1 MEQRRAERQ
10 QHGSISSRS
19 NTAAEAAEEENS
31 SSSSS
36 SNSYSNRTPSIHCQ
50 DCQGEMRNIQTQI
63 GSNCCAST
71 RNNRHVNHYI
81 FPAQATPRPAWHPH
95 HAGTRTPLAPHP
107 PRTCTS
113 KDEYYGSSIGP
124 AAFVCFYYCKLRV
137 GCCWS

>member
-1 MEQRRAERQ
+1 MQLQCNCHATGLDSRQHEQVHNNSNTMEQRRAERQ

-95 HAGTRTPLAPHP
+95 HAGTRTPLASAP
-107 PRTCTS
+107 PS
-113 KDEYYGSSIGP
+113 HMYLKG
-124 AAFVCFYYCKLRV
+124 
-137 GCCWS
+137 